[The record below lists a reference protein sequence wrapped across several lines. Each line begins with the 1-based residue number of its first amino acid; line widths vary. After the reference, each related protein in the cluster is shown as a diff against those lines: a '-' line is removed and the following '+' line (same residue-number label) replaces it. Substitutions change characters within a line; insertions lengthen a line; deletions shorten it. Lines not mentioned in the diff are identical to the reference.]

1 MRTLRSGLIFAAAC
15 IVASAATAAGQQQ
28 RARRTAALQK
38 VQKIYVG
45 DMGEAFEADRFRL
58 MLEEQL
64 LKRGFDV
71 ARKAEDAD
79 ASLTGVLDVRYYDY
93 NYAASAT
100 VRLVSD
106 AEEVLWAKDFAE
118 DGYAAMNPFNRK
130 EPLRR
135 RAEEVAEALKREI
148 KKPAKRGP

>member
-1 MRTLRSGLIFAAAC
+1 MGTLRACLIFAAAC
-15 IVASAATAAGQQQ
+15 VVALAASAAGQQ
-28 RARRTAALQK
+28 RTRRTEALQK

-45 DMGEAFEADRFRL
+45 DMGAAVEAERFRL

-71 ARKAEDAD
+71 ASKAEEAD

-93 NYAASAT
+93 EYNYSASAT
-100 VRLVSD
+100 VRLISSG
-106 AEEVLWAKDFAE
+106 EELLWAKDFAE
-118 DGYAAMNPFNRK
+118 RGYVMNPFNRK
-130 EPLRR
+130 EPMRR
-135 RAEEVAEALKREI
+135 RAEEIAEALKREI